1 MICIFVL
8 QKGSFCINFEF
19 RMLYSFHNLIITVNF
34 QTLVAGCA
42 SNEKSIKYLLSTP
55 PRSSYTGRATVL
67 IVGGAS
73 ESMESTPG
81 TYRVIV
87 KRRKG
92 FVKLALKYG

>member
-1 MICIFVL
+1 MFI
-8 QKGSFCINFEF
+8 G
-19 RMLYSFHNLIITVNF
+19 
-34 QTLVAGCA
+34 GCA
-42 SNEKSIKYLLSTP
+42 SCKESIKYLLSTP
-55 PRSSYTGRATVL
+55 PSSSFTGRATVL

-81 TYRVIV
+81 TYRILI